1 MEAEY
6 VALST
11 AMKDMIPMRRLVIDV
26 CRAVG
31 VQEIDLIKIS
41 SDVWE
46 DNQGAL
52 ILAKL
57 EPPRM
62 TPRSKHYGIK
72 YHWFREIVHSPEYN
86 IKLNR
91 VDTITNLA
99 DIFTKGLAKPIF
111 EKVRKLLNG
120 W

>member
-1 MEAEY
+1 M
-6 VALST
+6 ALST
-11 AMKDMIPMRRLVIDV
+11 AMKDMIPLQRLVADV

-31 VQEIDLIKIS
+31 IQENDISKIS

-46 DNQGAL
+46 DNEGAL
-52 ILAKL
+52 TLAKL

-72 YHWFREIVHSPEYN
+72 YHWFREIVSSPDSN

-91 VDTITNLA
+91 VDTTINLA
-99 DIFTKGLAKPIF
+99 DIFTKSLSKVTF
-111 EKVRKLLNG
+111 EKIRRLLNG